1 MFSSKL
7 ITLKSRFKPRS
18 FKLNTALSKLNPKAS
33 IFHNVHAETDD
44 VIILLHGLARTNRSM
59 FIMSKALEKSGYHC
73 INVNYPSL
81 KYAIDK
87 LANDAISTAIEQC
100 PKQATIHFV
109 THSMG
114 GILVRQYLSQ
124 HSINNLGRVV
134 MLAPPNKGS
143 QIIDKISSW
152 PQLNAIHCP
161 ASKQL
166 NTAKNSLPNSLCDV
180 NFELGIIA
188 GTRHINPLASHLI
201 PEPHDG
207 KVSVESSKVKGMSA
221 HIELAVSH
229 TYMMMNRKV
238 ITHVISF
245 IQTGKFLN

>member
-1 MFSSKL
+1 MINHKL
-7 ITLKSRFKPRS
+7 ILLKSRFKQRS
-18 FKLNTALSKLNPKAS
+18 FKITSVMSKFNRKSALNN
-33 IFHNVHAETDD
+33 NVNE
-44 VIILLHGLARTNRSM
+44 VVILLHGLARTNRSM

-100 PKQATIHFV
+100 PKHATIHFV

-114 GILVRQYLSQ
+114 GILVRQFLSQ
-124 HSINNLGRVV
+124 HTINNLGRVV

-143 QIIDKISSW
+143 QIIDKINSV
-152 PQLNAIHCP
+152 PQLKSLHCP

-166 NTAKNSLPNSLCDV
+166 NTDKNSLPNSLCNVD
-180 NFELGIIA
+180 FELGIIA
-188 GTRHINPLASHLI
+188 GTRNISPFASQLL
-201 PEPHDG
+201 PKPHDG
-207 KVSVESSKVKGMSA
+207 KVSVESSKVNGMSA

-229 TYMMMNRKV
+229 TYMMMNNSV
-238 ITHVISF
+238 IKQVISYLKH
-245 IQTGKFLN
+245 GLFL